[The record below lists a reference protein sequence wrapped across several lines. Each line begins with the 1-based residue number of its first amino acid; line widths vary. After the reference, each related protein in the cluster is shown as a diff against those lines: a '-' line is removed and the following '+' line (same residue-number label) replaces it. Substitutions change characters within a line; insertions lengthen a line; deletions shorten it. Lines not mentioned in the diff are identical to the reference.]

1 MRKLFSSREH
11 FKPTQKLV
19 FARSAILVC
28 ARTHTERAR
37 VCVRTLSYSFK
48 CVFIYQK
55 KFLKCTSENLSEKKN
70 LILFTYMY
78 FETKFEF

>member
-37 VCVRTLSYSFK
+37 VCVRTLIYSFK

-55 KFLKCTSENLSEKKN
+55 KVPKMYIRKSFRKKKFDIVH
-70 LILFTYMY
+70 LY